1 VRSVTGVPVKY
12 IGTGEKLDAIE
23 LFHPDRMAGR
33 ILGMGDV
40 LSLIENV
47 EKQITLDSMEE
58 MEARMKK
65 GSFDFEDF
73 LIQMKEMK
81 KMGPMDKMLEMI
93 PGMNKLP
100 KAAQA
105 GVDDKMMKRVEAII
119 LSMTPKERRQPDVI
133 NASRKKRIAAGSGT
147 SVQEINRLLNQ
158 FRDMQKMMR
167 QLQAMQS
174 GKMKMPRG
182 MGKMGKM
189 MGGRGM

>member
-1 VRSVTGVPVKY
+1 
-12 IGTGEKLDAIE
+12 
-23 LFHPDRMAGR
+23 MAGR

-81 KMGPMDKMLEMI
+81 KDGADGQNAGNDSRNEQTAR
-93 PGMNKLP
+93 

-119 LSMTPKERRQPDVI
+119 LSMTPKRTPPTRCD
-133 NASRKKRIAAGSGT
+133 
-147 SVQEINRLLNQ
+147 
-158 FRDMQKMMR
+158 
-167 QLQAMQS
+167 
-174 GKMKMPRG
+174 
-182 MGKMGKM
+182 
-189 MGGRGM
+189 

>member
-1 VRSVTGVPVKY
+1 
-12 IGTGEKLDAIE
+12 
-23 LFHPDRMAGR
+23 MAGR

-47 EKQITLDSMEE
+47 EKQVTMASMEE

-158 FRDMQKMMR
+158 FREMQKMMR

-182 MGKMGKM
+182 LGKMGRM

>member
-1 VRSVTGVPVKY
+1 
-12 IGTGEKLDAIE
+12 
-23 LFHPDRMAGR
+23 
-33 ILGMGDV
+33 
-40 LSLIENV
+40 
-47 EKQITLDSMEE
+47 
-58 MEARMKK
+58 
-65 GSFDFEDF
+65 
-73 LIQMKEMK
+73 
-81 KMGPMDKMLEMI
+81 
-93 PGMNKLP
+93 MNKLP

-182 MGKMGKM
+182 MGKMGRM
-189 MGGRGM
+189 MGGMGGR